1 MDQWLRLD
9 QQPTLQEM
17 LDDPVVAALMDRDGV
32 TRREVEALMAD
43 LRDTIPSAVPA
54 NRQESDSARSEI
66 RIS

>member
-43 LRDTIPSAVPA
+43 LRDTIPSAAPA
-54 NRQESDSARSEI
+54 RRQASGSARSEI